1 MLTTYL
7 SLYLSSFLT
16 LFIVIDPLMATPIF
30 ASLTRTETPQRQR
43 AIALQAALIAA
54 AILTVFG
61 LIGAQILHH
70 LGTSLAAFRAAGGL
84 LLFLLG
90 FQMFF
95 EPNKEREAKTPGP
108 KASARENVAFFPIG
122 MPLLAGPG
130 AIATV
135 MLLMQTDLEGAL
147 PWGVKG
153 VVLAAMATTLLLGV
167 GIMSFA
173 GPIANALGR
182 TGQDMISRILGMLLM
197 AMSTQHV
204 FDGVREGL
212 FEAIGGDATAALR
225 LVHPA

>member
-1 MLTTYL
+1 MLTTYT
-7 SLYLSSFLT
+7 SLFLSSFLT

-30 ASLTRTETPQRQR
+30 ATLTRNDTPARQR
-43 AIALQAALIAA
+43 AIALQAAVIAA

-70 LGTSLAAFRAAGGL
+70 LGTSLAAFRASGGL

-95 EPNKEREAKTPGP
+95 EPNKERDAKTPGP
-108 KASARENVAFFPIG
+108 KASARENVAFFPVG

-135 MLLMQTDLEGAL
+135 MLLMQSDAPEGATAT
-147 PWGVKG
+147 GVKA
-153 VVLAAMATTLLLGV
+153 VVLGAVGITLLIGV

-182 TGQDMISRILGMLLM
+182 TGQDMVSRILGMLLM
-197 AMSTQHV
+197 AMSTQYI

-212 FEAIGGDATAALR
+212 FEEISPMSAALR
-225 LVHPA
+225 ALSPA

>member
-1 MLTTYL
+1 
-7 SLYLSSFLT
+7 
-16 LFIVIDPLMATPIF
+16 
-30 ASLTRTETPQRQR
+30 
-43 AIALQAALIAA
+43 
-54 AILTVFG
+54 
-61 LIGAQILHH
+61 
-70 LGTSLAAFRAAGGL
+70 
-84 LLFLLG
+84 
-90 FQMFF
+90 MFF

-197 AMSTQHV
+197 AMSTQYV

-225 LVHPA
+225 LIHPA